1 MRSVISFTEWKF
13 KHERAGELIWA
24 SGLGELA
31 IPVGS
36 DEYFEALGD
45 QLWTPNALADEGEEI
60 MLDVFFRG
68 ASLPASHYVGLV
80 AGSPA
85 ETTTL
90 ATMTEVSGTGYARI
104 ALAKNSTDWP
114 TLALDTGDFQAVSL
128 GKVFTA
134 SGTWTGATNSFLTG
148 AASGTSGDFIAYAPL
163 GATRTLISSDTLT
176 VTTRV
181 KLA

>member
-1 MRSVISFTEWKF
+1 MRFTEWKF
-13 KHERAGELIWA
+13 RHERAGELIWA
-24 SGLGELA
+24 SGLGEMA
-31 IPVGS
+31 VPVGS
-36 DEYFEALGD
+36 REYAEALFEQD
-45 QLWTPNALADEGEEI
+45 QLWIPNALADEGEEYI
-60 MLDVFFRG
+60 LDAVLRG
-68 ASLPASHYVGLV
+68 ASLAASHYVGLV

-90 ATMTEVSGTGYARI
+90 ATMTEVTGTGYARI
-104 ALAKNSTDWP
+104 ALAKNTTDWP
-114 TLALDTGDFQAVSL
+114 TLALDSGDFQAVSL

-134 SGTWTGATNSFLTG
+134 GGTWTGATNSFLTG

-163 GATRTLISSDTLT
+163 SATRTLVNGDTLT